1 MAGASKLEAVSTP
14 KLPHFTSQPP
24 MYTYS
29 TALAPR
35 SPYPSDLTDAQWELI
50 APLLPAAQARGRPRT
65 TDLREVVNAVLYLT
79 RAGCAWRMLP
89 HEFPPWN
96 TVYAYMRRWRRAGV
110 WERLLEI
117 LREQVREKAGREPT
131 PSAAIID
138 SQTVKTTE
146 KGGRAGTTP
155 ARN

>member
-1 MAGASKLEAVSTP
+1 MDTSTRTP
-14 KLPHFTSQPP
+14 TRP
-24 MYTYS
+24 
-29 TALAPR
+29 
-35 SPYPSDLTDAQWELI
+35 PYPSDLTDAQWKLI
-50 APLLPAAQARGRPRT
+50 APLLPPARPPGQRGRPRT
-65 TDLREVVNAVLYLT
+65 TDLREVVNALIYIT

-89 HEFPPWN
+89 HEFPPWS
-96 TVYAYMRRWRRAGV
+96 TVYEYFWCWRRDGL

-117 LREQVREKAGREPT
+117 LREQVREKAGRKPT

-155 ARN
+155 ARR